1 MLSIATVAAY
11 SFATRDIWGLQFLLN
26 IAILLI
32 LATLKDVMWYL
43 IVGLIWISLIIQHL
57 LKSYIVIWLTVTK

>member
-11 SFATRDIWGLQFLLN
+11 SSATRDIWGLQFRLN
-26 IAILLI
+26 IAVLLI

-57 LKSYIVIWLTVTK
+57 LKSYVVIWLTLTK

>member
-26 IAILLI
+26 IAIYI
-32 LATLKDVMWYL
+32 YIKDVMWYL